1 MKTTIAFLAISA
13 LLCVLPAKTFITA
26 QSIKAASE
34 AHTADYTYVR
44 VYENGVWW
52 IYVYDG
58 PILIDRYE
66 CEER

>member
-1 MKTTIAFLAISA
+1 MKTTIALLAISA
-13 LLCVLPAKTFITA
+13 LLCVLPANALPMVQIV
-26 QSIKAASE
+26 KAA
-34 AHTADYTYVR
+34 AHTTEYTYVR

>member
-1 MKTTIAFLAISA
+1 MKTTIAFLVISA

-26 QSIKAASE
+26 QSIKSASE

-44 VYENGVWW
+44 VYEDGRWW

>member
-13 LLCVLPAKTFITA
+13 LLCVLPAKAFITV
-26 QSIKAASE
+26 QSVNAS
-34 AHTADYTYVR
+34 AGSHTADYTYVR
-44 VYENGVWW
+44 VYEDGRWW

>member
-26 QSIKAASE
+26 QSIKVASE

-44 VYENGVWW
+44 VYENGMWW